1 MLVLLQS
8 RKLGYCAG
16 SSAALGWAGL
26 GVECRVGREGEGTG
40 RKRKVKEGGGVAGV
54 GENGGGLSV
63 VGPKAA
69 APRLP
74 LPHYS
79 PVTTLT

>member
-16 SSAALGWAGL
+16 WAGL
-26 GVECRVGREGEGTG
+26 GWGWSVVWVGRGKGREGKE
-40 RKRKVKEGGGVAGV
+40 RKVKEGGGVAGV